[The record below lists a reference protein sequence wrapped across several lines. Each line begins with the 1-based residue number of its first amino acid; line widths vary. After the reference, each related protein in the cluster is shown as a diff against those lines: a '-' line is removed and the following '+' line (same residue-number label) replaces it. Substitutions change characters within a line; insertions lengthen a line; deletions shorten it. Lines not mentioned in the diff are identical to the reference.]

1 MRILKQFICAFSI
14 ASSSFVAA
22 DSNLPIIADT
32 SSSVISLEK
41 EHTIG
46 STWARSLRGSAPQL
60 DDPIAYSYLHD
71 LLWQLAGSSQLQ
83 DNRLDLI
90 VLDNPTLNAFAV
102 PGGVVGIHGGLL
114 LSAEKEDELAS
125 VIAHELAHLS
135 QRHFV
140 AQLEESRKNRPLTLA
155 SMLASILLASANSQA
170 GMAAISTSIAAQQS
184 SALAFSRQNE
194 QEADRIGM
202 QNLVSAGIDPNAMP
216 RMFSRLQMAMR
227 FEGARAPEFLLT
239 HPVTESR
246 IADSLNRAEQL
257 PKPQTSKP
265 SLDFDIIKTRMNVHF
280 AANPQTILTF
290 YQDSVKAG
298 QKDVDYY
305 GLAVAAIRL
314 NKFDDAIAALKKL
327 SPSWQQHLFVKLTSA
342 ELYLVAQD
350 WNTAV
355 QQLSKL
361 ADYYPGHYAVDK
373 LLAQAYMGKQQP
385 NKAIA
390 ILNEM
395 KQAYPTDT
403 QVWYLLSEALG
414 QAGKRDAVHQARIE
428 YFFLTGQ
435 IDRAI
440 QQITFARR
448 EPNLS
453 SSDAFRLDQLEI
465 EAKQIQDDMK
475 MDI

>member
-1 MRILKQFICAFSI
+1 M
-14 ASSSFVAA
+14 
-22 DSNLPIIADT
+22 
-32 SSSVISLEK
+32 
-41 EHTIG
+41 
-46 STWARSLRGSAPQL
+46 
-60 DDPIAYSYLHD
+60 
-71 LLWQLAGSSQLQ
+71 
-83 DNRLDLI
+83 
-90 VLDNPTLNAFAV
+90 
-102 PGGVVGIHGGLL
+102 
-114 LSAEKEDELAS
+114 
-125 VIAHELAHLS
+125 
-135 QRHFV
+135 
-140 AQLEESRKNRPLTLA
+140 
-155 SMLASILLASANSQA
+155 
-170 GMAAISTSIAAQQS
+170 
-184 SALAFSRQNE
+184 
-194 QEADRIGM
+194 
-202 QNLVSAGIDPNAMP
+202 
-216 RMFSRLQMAMR
+216 
-227 FEGARAPEFLLT
+227 
-239 HPVTESR
+239 
-246 IADSLNRAEQL
+246 
-257 PKPQTSKP
+257 
-265 SLDFDIIKTRMNVHF
+265 
-280 AANPQTILTF
+280 
-290 YQDSVKAG
+290 
-298 QKDVDYY
+298 
-305 GLAVAAIRL
+305 
-314 NKFDDAIAALKKL
+314 KKL